1 MTRKAMILFAAMAV
15 IVGCRYAPKER
26 APLAEKPCAIATAKT
41 VESQGEP
48 RPIEAQPDIEVSS
61 RDGGQ
66 PSVQS
71 RNDRTATLGTQYKAE
86 PENAELL
93 YESGD
98 VSLFAGET
106 DTDIAF
112 NAESDWET
120 RNSLFL
126 KLRKAGG
133 TVEWRL
139 LLTSGSNW
147 RNAEDYSSAGLTT
160 GNFRVLKASLSHDG
174 RHIWLVCDPHTS
186 LYHLAYAY
194 DVYDNTF
201 RCLAN
206 GDDAIEQPDG
216 TILVTGQKF
225 YPKEDDGRGAAW
237 RDVWL
242 TPDGKIVRKGE
253 ITLRGADL

>member
-1 MTRKAMILFAAMAV
+1 MTKKAVILCAAMVA
-15 IVGCRYAPKER
+15 IAGCRYAPKES
-26 APLAEKPCAIATAKT
+26 ASLAEKPYAIATAKT
-41 VESQGEP
+41 VETQGEP
-48 RPIEAQPDIEVSS
+48 RPIEAQPDIEESS
-61 RDGGQ
+61 RGGEQ
-66 PSVQS
+66 PSGQS
-71 RNDRTATLGTQYKAE
+71 RGDRTAMLGTLYKAE
-86 PENAELL
+86 PQNAELL

-106 DTDIAF
+106 DADVAF
-112 NAESDWET
+112 NAEADWES

-126 KLRKAGG
+126 MLHKADG

-139 LLTSGSNW
+139 LLTTGSDC
-147 RNAEDYSSAGLTT
+147 RDAEDYSSTGLTT
-160 GNFRVLKASLSHDG
+160 GNFRVVKASLSHDG

-186 LYHLAYAY
+186 LYRLAYAY

-201 RCLAN
+201 RYLSN

-225 YPKEDDGRGAAW
+225 YPKEDDGLGAAW

-242 TPDGKIVRKGE
+242 TPDGKIVREGE
-253 ITLRGADL
+253 ITLRGCDI

>member
-1 MTRKAMILFAAMAV
+1 MTNSLNIGNCITKSAVLVCAAMVA
-15 IVGCRYAPKER
+15 IAGCRYAPKDSAR
-26 APLAEKPCAIATAKT
+26 I
-41 VESQGEP
+41 
-48 RPIEAQPDIEVSS
+48 
-61 RDGGQ
+61 
-66 PSVQS
+66 
-71 RNDRTATLGTQYKAE
+71 ATLGTLYEAE

-93 YESGD
+93 YEKGGI
-98 VSLFAGET
+98 SLYSGET
-106 DTDIAF
+106 DADVAF
-112 NAESDWET
+112 NAETDWET

-126 KLRKAGG
+126 KRRNADGSA
-133 TVEWRL
+133 EWRL
-139 LLTSGSNW
+139 LLTTGSDC
-147 RNAEDYSSAGLTT
+147 RDAEDNSSAGLTT

-186 LYHLAYAY
+186 LYCLAYAY

-201 RCLAN
+201 RYLTN
-206 GDDAIEQPDG
+206 GDNAIEQPDG

-242 TPDGKIVRKGE
+242 TPDGKIVREGE

>member
-1 MTRKAMILFAAMAV
+1 MTKKTIIIFEANTGEFAMMFHKWALLLIIGVAASIA
-15 IVGCRYAPKER
+15 GCRYAPEWSD
-26 APLAEKPCAIATAKT
+26 LW
-41 VESQGEP
+41 VE
-48 RPIEAQPDIEVSS
+48 
-61 RDGGQ
+61 
-66 PSVQS
+66 
-71 RNDRTATLGTQYKAE
+71 LGTPYKAE
-86 PENAELL
+86 PANAELL
-93 YESGD
+93 YEKGGI
-98 VSLFAGET
+98 SLYAGET
-106 DTDIAF
+106 ETDVAF

-126 KLRKAGG
+126 KRRNADGSA
-133 TVEWRL
+133 EWRL
-139 LLTSGSNW
+139 LLTTGSDC
-147 RNAEDYSSAGLTT
+147 RDAEDNSSAGLTT

-186 LYHLAYAY
+186 LYCLAYAY

-201 RCLAN
+201 RYLTN
-206 GDDAIEQPDG
+206 GDNAIEQPDG

>member
-1 MTRKAMILFAAMAV
+1 MTKKAVILCAAMVA
-15 IVGCRYAPKER
+15 IAGCRYAPKES
-26 APLAEKPCAIATAKT
+26 ASLAKKPYAIATAKT
-41 VESQGEP
+41 VETQGEP

-61 RDGGQ
+61 RDSELLSG
-66 PSVQS
+66 QS
-71 RNDRTATLGTQYKAE
+71 RSDRTAMLGTLYKAE
-86 PENAELL
+86 PQNAELL

-112 NAESDWET
+112 NAETDWET

-126 KLRKAGG
+126 KRSKADGG
-133 TVEWRL
+133 VEWRL
-139 LLTSGSNW
+139 LLTTGSDC
-147 RNAEDYSSAGLTT
+147 RDAEDYSSTGLTT
-160 GNFRVLKASLSHDG
+160 GNFRVVKASLSHDG

-186 LYHLAYAY
+186 LYRLAYAY

-201 RCLAN
+201 RYLSN

>member
-1 MTRKAMILFAAMAV
+1 MTKETMILFAAMAA
-15 IVGCRYAPKER
+15 IAGCRYAPKES
-26 APLAEKPCAIATAKT
+26 ASLAEKSYTIATSKT
-41 VESQGEP
+41 DETQGGP

-71 RNDRTATLGTQYKAE
+71 RNDRTATIGTLYKAE

-112 NAESDWET
+112 NAETDWET

-139 LLTSGSNW
+139 LLTTGSDC
-147 RNAEDYSSAGLTT
+147 RDAEDNSSAGLTT

-186 LYHLAYAY
+186 LYYLAYAY
-194 DVYDNTF
+194 DIYDNTF
-201 RCLAN
+201 RHLTN

-237 RDVWL
+237 RNVWL